1 MQCGLAGTVAA
12 DAGHSDGVLGLLSS
26 PFLGKRKLHLGRD
39 CSNEGIQRPSILIV
53 IGVAVL
59 NYFSHVANLE
69 PYLHHRGPLDVV
81 GLGEGRPPTTGT
93 DVLDNCMDL
102 AVAMVL
108 IRGGRAAPPVEAT
121 ISVDPTAAT
130 ESTAARSRPFGLPP
144 RALSPGAPS
153 ARLRLFG
160 LPPLVPPWGCT
171 TAHCAVCSRAASLAS
186 LSSSLVLLST
196 EAELPVLLPHRA
208 SSSAAAARVASV
220 ASAASTFAL
229 AAASP
234 AATIRDALA
243 AVAAA
248 ARSRSYAAVTSASC
262 WRRTLEVTELGLFF
276 GHGVL
281 AWGCCV
287 GKRLSRT
294 KGCSSEHERRVE

>member
-130 ESTAARSRPFGLPP
+130 ESTLARCAVGASAPIWATAAR
-144 RALSPGAPS
+144 APM
-153 ARLRLFG
+153 G
-160 LPPLVPPWGCT
+160 MHDCPLC
-171 TAHCAVCSRAASLAS
+171 C
-186 LSSSLVLLST
+186 LLS
-196 EAELPVLLPHRA
+196 R
-208 SSSAAAARVASV
+208 
-220 ASAASTFAL
+220 
-229 AAASP
+229 
-234 AATIRDALA
+234 
-243 AVAAA
+243 
-248 ARSRSYAAVTSASC
+248 C
-262 WRRTLEVTELGLFF
+262 
-276 GHGVL
+276 
-281 AWGCCV
+281 
-287 GKRLSRT
+287 LSRQP
-294 KGCSSEHERRVE
+294 